1 MRLLRACQVL
11 VSGCARIEC
20 GDAFLGR
27 SERFALDQTRAMSGR
42 SEVKAASRVIWKFR
56 TGTPRQ
62 KQNDNKTRDE
72 KKPVLRPVFS
82 ENNPKI
88 TWPERLQP
96 ALRQRPERQR
106 QQASHQQPE
115 QRRQPAWQRQQQE
128 RRQPALHQQPEQ
140 QRPELQQQ
148 EQQQVPVLLPSC
160 RKQPGQQPTTKR
172 STESFS

>member
-1 MRLLRACQVL
+1 M
-11 VSGCARIEC
+11 SARMW
-20 GDAFLGR
+20 GR
-27 SERFALDQTRAMSGR
+27 
-42 SEVKAASRVIWKFR
+42 
-56 TGTPRQ
+56 
-62 KQNDNKTRDE
+62 
-72 KKPVLRPVFS
+72 KKPALRPVFS

-96 ALRQRPERQR
+96 ALHQQPERQR
-106 QQASHQQPE
+106 QQALRQQPE

-148 EQQQVPVLLPSC
+148 EQQQVPELLPSC